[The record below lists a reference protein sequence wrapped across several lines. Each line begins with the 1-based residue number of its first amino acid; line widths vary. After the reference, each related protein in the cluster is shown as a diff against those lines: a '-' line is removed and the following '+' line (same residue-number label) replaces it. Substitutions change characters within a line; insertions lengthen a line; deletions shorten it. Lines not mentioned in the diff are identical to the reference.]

1 MTCFF
6 SKLLLVDRKIEFVE
20 KIDARISDKLKT
32 ALRTYTEL
40 PEKYMNTVFTFAVAG
55 RVAVYRKWI
64 LGGCKES
71 MDDLSE
77 VLEKISSSGFDS
89 FLREST
95 AI

>member
-1 MTCFF
+1 
-6 SKLLLVDRKIEFVE
+6 
-20 KIDARISDKLKT
+20 
-32 ALRTYTEL
+32 
-40 PEKYMNTVFTFAVAG
+40 MNTVFTFAVAG